1 MFLPYGRG
9 TPMGE
14 ELTFEQV
21 RDLARQL
28 ARSGRFCSWRLIAI
42 ELRFMEGIRAAAD
55 CFADSPIRNELDAL
69 CRGAQKR
76 APSSPLQGAPSP
88 WSSSPQS
95 PLPGRHPIATAAQP
109 ASAQVPAPASS
120 PQPPNPQPRRFAAA
134 PAPWSARYAVE
145 DPA

>member
-1 MFLPYGRG
+1 
-9 TPMGE
+9 MGE